1 MEIIMRTAAAHT
13 NCNKDINSSGHQSR
27 QLGKKKN
34 EKENAAKRGKSL
46 MRFPKII
53 LKLATRRGKWAV
65 LSIGWFGCPTDY
77 KSRSTGTSSVS
88 GGVDQSELSAS
99 N

>member
-1 MEIIMRTAAAHT
+1 
-13 NCNKDINSSGHQSR
+13 
-27 QLGKKKN
+27 
-34 EKENAAKRGKSL
+34 

-65 LSIGWFGCPTDY
+65 LSIGCFDY